1 MGKTYE
7 ELYDKLIGEKFRAS
21 IIKYDPQSKR
31 YKYCGY
37 SHKVEENALDNLSEM
52 IINDMVFY
60 AFTEKEIVKLNDNIQ
75 ILSDLRSAAK
85 YAYVERLPKRLNS
98 KSDGTMGEVLLD
110 IFIQLSSTNTKK
122 LVARAKHTEMNSRK
136 EITGYDAL
144 YFTIEGN
151 EKYLWLGQ
159 AKAGQK
165 KYCKKSIV
173 EDLQVKYKKEYF
185 ADTAFYIADKNEAKE
200 LENLLEEINK
210 ICFFAQIKKWN
221 STQKIDELV
230 DVLVN
235 NNVKLRIPCLISYT
249 QDIYNDKDKLEQFII
264 AEMNDIISEFDIKV
278 FPIDIGLDYEI
289 IFYILPVKN
298 VDYIRDKIVDL
309 KKEVV

>member
-21 IIKYDPQSKR
+21 IIRYNPQSKR

-37 SHKVEENALDNLSEM
+37 SHKVEGNALDNLSEM
-52 IINDMVFY
+52 IIDDMVFY
-60 AFTEKEIVKLNDNIQ
+60 AFTEKEVVKLNDNIQ
-75 ILSDLRSAAK
+75 ILSDLRTAAK

-110 IFIQLSSTNTKK
+110 IFIQLSSVNAKK

-144 YFTIEGN
+144 YFTIEGS

-165 KYCKKSIV
+165 TYCKKSIV

-210 ICFFAQIKKWN
+210 VCYFAQIKKWN
-221 STQKIDELV
+221 STQKIDKLV

-235 NNVKLRIPCLISYT
+235 KNVKLRIPCLISYT
-249 QDIYNDKDKLEQFII
+249 QDIYNDKNKLEQFII

-278 FPIDIGLDYEI
+278 FPIDIGLDYDI
-289 IFYILPVKN
+289 IFYILPVKD

>member
-7 ELYDKLIGEKFRAS
+7 ELYDNLIGEKFRAS

-37 SHKVEENALDNLSEM
+37 SHKVQENALDHLSEM
-52 IINDMVFY
+52 IIDDMIFY
-60 AFTEKEIVKLNDNIQ
+60 AFTEKEILKLNDNMQ
-75 ILSDLRSAAK
+75 ILSDLRTAAK

-110 IFIQLSSTNTKK
+110 IFIQLSFANAKK
-122 LVARAKHTEMNSRK
+122 LVARAKHSEMNSKK

-144 YFTIEGN
+144 YFTIEGS
-151 EKYLWLGQ
+151 EICLWLGQ

-165 KYCKKSIV
+165 KYCKESIV

-185 ADTAFYIADKNEAKE
+185 TDTAFYIADKNEAKE
-200 LENLLEEINK
+200 LENLLEEINRV
-210 ICFFAQIKKWN
+210 CYFAQMRKW
-221 STQKIDELV
+221 SGTQKIDKLV
-230 DVLVN
+230 DVLKN

-249 QDIYNDKDKLEQFII
+249 QDIYNDKNKLGQFII
-264 AEMNDIISEFDIKV
+264 AEMNEIISEFDIKI
-278 FPIDIGLDYEI
+278 FPIDIGLDYDI
-289 IFYILPVKN
+289 IFYVLPVKD
-298 VDYIRDKIVDL
+298 VDYIRDKSVDL

>member
-7 ELYDKLIGEKFRAS
+7 ELYDNLIGKKFRAS
-21 IIKYDPQSKR
+21 IIRYNPQSKR

-37 SHKVEENALDNLSEM
+37 SHKVEKNALDHLSEM
-52 IINDMVFY
+52 IIDNMVFY
-60 AFTEKEIVKLNDNIQ
+60 AFTEKEIIKLNNNMQ
-75 ILSDLRSAAK
+75 ILSDLRTAAK
-85 YAYVERLPKRLNS
+85 YAYAERLPKRLNS

-110 IFIQLSSTNTKK
+110 IFIQLSSVNTRK
-122 LVARAKHTEMNSRK
+122 LVARAKHTEIKSKK

-144 YFTIEGN
+144 YFTIEGS
-151 EKYLWLGQ
+151 EICLWLGQ

-165 KYCKKSIV
+165 KYCKEDIV
-173 EDLQVKYKKEYF
+173 KDLQEKYQKEYF

-200 LENLLEEINK
+200 LEDLLVEINK
-210 ICFFAQIKKWN
+210 VCYLAQLKKWN
-221 STQKIDELV
+221 SNQKIDNLV
-230 DVLVN
+230 DVLKN
-235 NNVKLRIPCLISYT
+235 NNVKLKIPCLISYT

-264 AEMNDIISEFDIKV
+264 AEMNEIINEFDIKV
-278 FPIDIGLDYEI
+278 FPIDIGLDYDI
-289 IFYILPVKN
+289 IFYILPVKD

>member
-1 MGKTYE
+1 MRKTYE

-21 IIKYDPQSKR
+21 IIRYNPQSKR

-37 SHKVEENALDNLSEM
+37 SHKVEGNALDNLSE
-52 IINDMVFY
+52 IIIDDMVFY
-60 AFTEKEIVKLNDNIQ
+60 AFTEKEIVKLNDNMQ
-75 ILSDLRSAAK
+75 ILSDLRTAAK

-110 IFIQLSSTNTKK
+110 IFIQLSSVNAKK
-122 LVARAKHTEMNSRK
+122 LVARAKHTEINSRK

-144 YFTIEGN
+144 YFTIEGS

-165 KYCKKSIV
+165 TYCKKSIA

-210 ICFFAQIKKWN
+210 VCYFAQIKKWN
-221 STQKIDELV
+221 STQKIDNLV

-249 QDIYNDKDKLEQFII
+249 QDIYNDKNKLEQYINV
-264 AEMNDIISEFDIKV
+264 EMNDIISEFDIKM
-278 FPIDIGLDYEI
+278 FPIDIGLDYDI
-289 IFYILPVKN
+289 IFYILPVKD
-298 VDYIRDKIVDL
+298 VDYIRDKIVAL

>member
-21 IIKYDPQSKR
+21 IIRYNPQSKR

-37 SHKVEENALDNLSEM
+37 SHKVEGNALDNLSEM
-52 IINDMVFY
+52 IIDDMVFY

-75 ILSDLRSAAK
+75 ILSDLRTAAK

-110 IFIQLSSTNTKK
+110 IFIQLSSVNAKK

-144 YFTIEGN
+144 YFTIEGS

-165 KYCKKSIV
+165 TYCKKSIV

-210 ICFFAQIKKWN
+210 VCYFAQIKKWN
-221 STQKIDELV
+221 STQKIDKLV

-235 NNVKLRIPCLISYT
+235 KNVKLRIPCLISYT
-249 QDIYNDKDKLEQFII
+249 QDIYNDKNKLEQFII

-278 FPIDIGLDYEI
+278 FPIDIGLDYDI
-289 IFYILPVKN
+289 IFYILPVKD